1 VSATSSE
8 APSAGAPPAE
18 PTAEQAA
25 QTMRSRRFVVL
36 LVIVAV
42 VGVVVS
48 LAAWC
53 FLEAIHQIQQELYTH
68 LPNALGYTSGPP
80 LWWSLPVLAVA
91 GLLVALAIER
101 LPGKGGHLPA
111 RGLAIGGAPA
121 SPIDLPGVLL
131 AALAGV
137 GFGVVLGPEAP
148 LIALGTGVALLTIR
162 LARRQM
168 APEALLVIG
177 AAGSFA
183 ALSFLFASPLIA
195 AVILIEAAGIGGARL
210 PLILIPGL
218 MAAGIGSLV
227 SLGMGS
233 FTGLSS
239 AAYAIAPIALPHF
252 GHPSFVQFL
261 WTIALGI
268 VIGVGCRVVILGG
281 LGTYRVVARRLL
293 VALPIVGLIVAGL
306 AIAFHGA
313 TGKSV
318 NEVLFS
324 GQDALPGLV
333 SSAGTW
339 SVGALLAVIAF
350 KGAAWSLSLG
360 SFRGG
365 PTFPAI
371 FLGAAAGI
379 LASHLPGY
387 ALTPAVGVGIGAS
400 VAAMLRLP
408 LSGVVLATLLTVNAG
423 TGDEPLIIVGVVAAY
438 LTTVSL
444 STRPAPAATPPS

>member
-1 VSATSSE
+1 
-8 APSAGAPPAE
+8 
-18 PTAEQAA
+18 
-25 QTMRSRRFVVL
+25 
-36 LVIVAV
+36 
-42 VGVVVS
+42 
-48 LAAWC
+48 
-53 FLEAIHQIQQELYTH
+53 
-68 LPNALGYTSGPP
+68 
-80 LWWSLPVLAVA
+80 
-91 GLLVALAIER
+91 
-101 LPGKGGHLPA
+101 
-111 RGLAIGGAPA
+111 
-121 SPIDLPGVLL
+121 
-131 AALAGV
+131 
-137 GFGVVLGPEAP
+137 
-148 LIALGTGVALLTIR
+148 
-162 LARRQM
+162 
-168 APEALLVIG
+168 
-177 AAGSFA
+177 
-183 ALSFLFASPLIA
+183 
-195 AVILIEAAGIGGARL
+195 
-210 PLILIPGL
+210 